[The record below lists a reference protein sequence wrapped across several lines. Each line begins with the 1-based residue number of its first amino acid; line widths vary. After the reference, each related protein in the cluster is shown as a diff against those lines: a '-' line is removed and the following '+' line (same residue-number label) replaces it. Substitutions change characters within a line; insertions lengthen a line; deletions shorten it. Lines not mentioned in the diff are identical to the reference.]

1 MVAVVS
7 DGTRVLGLGDI
18 GPEAGLPVMEGKAL
32 LFKYLGGVDAV
43 PLCLG
48 TKDHHELVRTVEI
61 LAPSFGA
68 INLEDIS
75 QPKCFHVLDE
85 LRSKLDIPVWH
96 DDQQGS
102 ATVALAGLLNAL
114 KVVGKPLDRVKIAM
128 VGVGAANVATYRL
141 LCAHGV
147 DPALIVACDRKG
159 TLHRDRGDIAN
170 QRSQYSDKWRVCQ
183 ESNARQVTGGIAE
196 ALDGADVCIAF
207 SSSGPDVIRT
217 EWIGRMAPK
226 SIVFAC
232 ANPVPEIWPWQAKQ
246 AGAQIVATGR
256 SDMPNQ
262 VNNSI
267 GFPAIFRGVLDVRA
281 GQITDEMAIAAAM
294 ELANFAESRGLDE
307 EHIVPRMDDWE
318 VFPQVAASTAAKAI
332 EQGVAALSKTRA
344 ELYESAL
351 VTIRQAREATQSLLA
366 HGFIPAPPEAP
377 LS

>member
-1 MVAVVS
+1 
-7 DGTRVLGLGDI
+7 
-18 GPEAGLPVMEGKAL
+18 MEGKSL

-43 PLCLG
+43 PLCLR
-48 TKDHHELVRTVEI
+48 TKDADELIRTVEI
-61 LAPSFGA
+61 LSPSFGA

-75 QPKCFHVLDE
+75 QPKCFRVLDA

-114 KVVGKPLDRVKIAM
+114 KVVGKSLDRVRITM
-128 VGVGAANVATYRL
+128 VGMGAANVATYRL
-141 LCAHGV
+141 LCAQGV

-159 TLHRDRGDIAN
+159 TLHRDRMDIAN
-170 QRSQYSDKWRVCQ
+170 QQLQYSDKWRVCL
-183 ESNARQVTGGIAE
+183 ESNARQVKGGIAE
-196 ALDGADVCIAF
+196 ALVGADVCIAF
-207 SSSGPDVIRT
+207 SSSGPNVIRPQS
-217 EWIGRMAPK
+217 IQGMAAR

-232 ANPVPEIWPWQAKQ
+232 ANPVPEIWPAQAKQ
-246 AGAQIVATGR
+246 AGAQVVATGR

-281 GQITDEMAIAAAM
+281 SQITDEMAIAAAL
-294 ELANFAESRGLDE
+294 ELADFAESKGLDD

-318 VFPQVAASTAAKAI
+318 VFPQVAAATATKAI
-332 EQGVAALSKTRA
+332 EQGVAKLSKTRA

-351 VTIRQAREATQSLLA
+351 ATIKQAREATGCLLA
-366 HGFIPAPPEAP
+366 HGFIPTPPEAP
-377 LS
+377 GS